1 MLTMPGLAT
10 RDAENREGHVDVMY
24 FEGPGDVVES
34 FQAWQKGSDVN
45 SQTSRTFSGH
55 FLDFCKSEGLR
66 ARVYSHYERRRT
78 LAEEGF
84 WVETRPSN
92 YSGKGWRHRLDKLY
106 RGLFILFAALRY
118 RPDDLHVTSGVT
130 YWVLLAPLRLFGIR
144 IVAHM
149 HNALWPQGFPPTQF
163 SARLKRRLDA
173 WFFRHVAHAALCVS
187 PTLEQQIRQISGPG
201 VCQLQQF
208 RAQFNP
214 GDFVDFAPAPAQEAR
229 PFRVLFAGRVE
240 SAKGVFD
247 LLTIAET
254 LRSEGVVFDICGS
267 GASLN
272 ELRQEVA
279 NRGLDDVVLV
289 HGRLNRPELLELYKN
304 CHAVVVPTRSDFCEG
319 LPLAC
324 IEAVLIGRPQITSRL
339 SNALDVLRGAILEAE
354 PNQPESYAAA
364 IRRLLNEPDTYRA
377 LVEAC
382 ESLAKPFL
390 HGRLDLQRAL
400 HQLGK

>member
-1 MLTMPGLAT
+1 MWSILSKRGRRAVTSVRKRRGPSAAT
-10 RDAENREGHVDVMY
+10 
-24 FEGPGDVVES
+24 S
-34 FQAWQKGSDVN
+34 S
-45 SQTSRTFSGH
+45 TSAS
-55 FLDFCKSEGLR
+55 L
-66 ARVYSHYERRRT
+66 RVYAHHQRRRT
-78 LAEEGF
+78 LVGEGF

-92 YSGKGWRHRLDKLY
+92 YSGSGWRHRLDKIY
-106 RGLFILFAALRY
+106 RGLFILFATLRH

-130 YWVLLAPLRLFGIR
+130 YWILLAPVRLLGTR

-173 WFFRHVAHAALCVS
+173 WFFRRIAHAALCVS
-187 PTLEQQIRQISGPG
+187 PTLEQQIRKISGPG

-214 GDFVDFAPAPAQEAR
+214 ADFVDFPSPPDHQAR

-247 LLTIAET
+247 LLSIAQT

-272 ELRQEVA
+272 ELRQAVA
-279 NRGLDDVVLV
+279 NRGLGDVVSV
-289 HGRLNRPELLELYKN
+289 HGRLNRPELLDLYKK
-304 CHAVVVPTRSDFCEG
+304 CHAIIVPTRSDFCEG

-339 SNALDVLRGAILEAE
+339 SNALDVLDGAILEAE
-354 PNQPESYAAA
+354 PNQPDSYAAA
-364 IRRLLNEPDTYRA
+364 IRRLIHEPDTYSA
-377 LVEAC
+377 LVGAC
-382 ESLAKPFL
+382 KTLGTPFL
-390 HGRLDLQRAL
+390 QGRLDLERAL